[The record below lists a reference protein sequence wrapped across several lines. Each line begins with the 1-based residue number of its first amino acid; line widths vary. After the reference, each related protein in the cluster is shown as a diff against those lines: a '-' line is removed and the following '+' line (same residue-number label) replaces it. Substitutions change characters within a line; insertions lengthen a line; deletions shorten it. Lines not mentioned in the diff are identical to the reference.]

1 MWWTDL
7 IYLVVGCL
15 GGIIIGALGSGS
27 SLIILPALSLIFPLI
42 FPANLAL
49 KMAVGTCLATLII
62 GAISGAAS
70 YLKAGHHDNT
80 LLKLCLHGVILGG
93 IVAPFTAHY
102 LPTGLLKW
110 YIGLYIFIMGVYKLI
125 KLFQHRHKH
134 IETKPLQ
141 PALIFTVSFV
151 SACLSGMAG
160 VALGIIMIPFLSR
173 YADHKSVVGSN
184 LVLAVPYAIIGSI
197 GYATSGLSVT
207 HSIPASL
214 GYIYLPAFIFIS
226 ITMLIFPPLGLRLV
240 KEVPVR
246 RMQTIFYT
254 YLVIIGAIIVV

>member
-1 MWWTDL
+1 MWWTYL
-7 IYLVVGCL
+7 IYLIVGCF

-42 FPANLAL
+42 FPAHLAL
-49 KMAVGTCLATLII
+49 KMAVGTCLATLIL
-62 GAISGAAS
+62 GTISGAAS
-70 YLKAGHHDNT
+70 YLKAGHLSNT
-80 LLKLCLHGVILGG
+80 LLKLCLPGIIAGG
-93 IVAPFTAHY
+93 IAAPFASH
-102 LPTGLLKW
+102 LLAANVLKW
-110 YIGLYIFIMGVYKLI
+110 YIGLYIFITGVYKLI

-141 PALIFTVSFV
+141 PALILVMSFV

-160 VALGIIMIPFLSR
+160 VALGIVMIPFLSR
-173 YADHKSVVGSN
+173 YTDHKSVVGTN
-184 LVLAVPYAIIGSI
+184 LVLAVPYAIVGSI
-197 GYATSGLSVT
+197 GYITSGLSAT
-207 HSIPASL
+207 QTIHASL

-226 ITMLIFPPLGLRLV
+226 ITMLIFPPLGLKLV

-254 YLVIIGAIIVV
+254 YLVIIGAIIIL